1 MQSLAS
7 RSRQALTLLSALT
20 LTTILLPAQASA
32 QDYDLQEQP
41 RTFSFSLNHARIG
54 VMVQMQAD
62 KENDKLG
69 ATIADVTD
77 DGPADKAG
85 LKDGD
90 IITRFNGTSLAG
102 VEADDDDQSGPGMKL
117 VKLAQKLDDGDTVQ
131 VEYRR
136 GSDSRKATIVAE
148 EMKGMMSM
156 RRPMT
161 MMRDDM
167 MKTPMPRSFNFEP
180 GNRLFLSEPGS
191 GFTIR
196 TDGFG
201 AFGLDLTDLSPELG
215 EYFGAKSGV
224 LVLRTPKDSSI
235 ALKAGDV
242 ITAIDGRTPTSEGQ
256 VRRILS
262 SYDAGETAKI
272 EILRKQKKM
281 TVSYKVPE
289 NQVRWKRS
297 EIRPDYQVTPDN
309 DGKPKV
315 RARTRT

>member
-7 RSRQALTLLSALT
+7 RSRQALTLLSALALST
-20 LTTILLPAQASA
+20 AVSSPAFA
-32 QDYDLQEQP
+32 QDDDIREEP
-41 RTFSFSLNHARIG
+41 RVFSFSINHARIG

-62 KENDKLG
+62 KDNDKIG

-77 DGPADKAG
+77 DGPAEKAG
-85 LKDGD
+85 LKEGD

-136 GSDSRKATIVAE
+136 GGDTRKATIVAE
-148 EMKGMMSM
+148 EVKGGYTLRSPMWRGDASM
-156 RRPMT
+156 RGMI
-161 MMRDDM
+161 
-167 MKTPMPRSFNFEP
+167 TPMPRSFNFDQGNRMFMTEP
-180 GNRLFLSEPGS
+180 GR
-191 GFTIR
+191 GFSFMMG
-196 TDGFG
+196 DGG
-201 AFGLDLTDLSPELG
+201 LFGLDLTDLTPELG

-224 LVLRTPKDSSI
+224 LVLKTPRDSAL

-242 ITAIDGRTPTSEGQ
+242 ITAIDGRSPTSESQ

-262 SYDAGETAKI
+262 SYDSGETAKI
-272 EILRKQKKM
+272 EVLRKQKKV

-289 NQVRWKRS
+289 SRMRLKQDGGGDIKLRS
-297 EIRPDYQVTPDN
+297 
-309 DGKPKV
+309 K
-315 RARTRT
+315 ARTRT